1 MKYMLKWNIS
11 TSSKRNGDIFWGIFQ
26 NDEEKGEK
34 MGENQMSSKG
44 ICRIILIRYNEI
56 ECKLR

>member
-1 MKYMLKWNIS
+1 MEYLHILQEEW
-11 TSSKRNGDIFWGIFQ
+11 GYFLGIFQ